1 MDKKISII
9 LCTYNESLFIEE
21 TINEIQ
27 NNVKNVEIILVDD
40 SSTDGTLEKVKKI
53 NNPNL
58 KIYSRKFRGLASAFL
73 LGLINSSGDIV
84 GWIDSNMKSAAEK
97 LPEMIDQLNNNDI
110 VLLSRYVEG
119 GDDKREKLRSLASQF
134 LNLVYQLTL
143 SKEIRDYTSGMF
155 VMKRDVLLKA
165 IPNCFGHGEFF
176 VEFIYKAHKRGVKIY
191 ELPFIQPSDLEGHI
205 KRSKTASS
213 LLHFIHLGF
222 HYICVIF
229 HAHTRRN

>member
-9 LCTYNESLFIEE
+9 LCTYNEALFIEE
-21 TINEIQ
+21 TNNKIQ

-40 SSTDGTLEKVKKI
+40 SSTDGTLEKIKKI

-84 GWIDSNMKSAAEK
+84 GWVDSNMKSAAAK
-97 LPEMIDQLNNNDI
+97 LPEMIDQLNNNDV

-119 GDDKREKLRSLASQF
+119 GDDKRDKLRSFASRF
-134 LNLVYQLTL
+134 LNWIYQLAL
-143 SKEIRDYTSGMF
+143 SKEIKDYTSGMF

-176 VEFIYKAHKRGVKIY
+176 VEFIYKTHKRGVKIY
-191 ELPFIQPSDLEGHI
+191 ELPFILPPDLE

-222 HYICVIF
+222 HYIGVIF

>member
-9 LCTYNESLFIEE
+9 LSTYNEAPYIEQA
-21 TINEIQ
+21 IIQ
-27 NNVKNVEIILVDD
+27 ILNNIKNVEIILVDD
-40 SSTDGTLEKVKKI
+40 SSTDGTLEKAKKI

-73 LGLINSSGDIV
+73 LGLINSSGDII
-84 GWIDSNMKSAAEK
+84 GWTDTNMKSAIAK
-97 LPEMIDQLNNNDI
+97 LPEMIDLLNNNDI

-119 GDDKREKLRSLASQF
+119 GDDKRDKLRSFASRF
-134 LNLVYQLTL
+134 LNWIYQLTL
-143 SKEIRDYTSGMF
+143 SKKIKDYTSGMF

-191 ELPFIQPSDLEGHI
+191 ELPFIQPPDLE

-222 HYICVIF
+222 HYIGVIF